1 MIRMP
6 EVPVDPQLYE
16 ALGRVAPGTDL
27 REAIDMIIAARIG
40 ALIVIGDVD
49 AVQAL
54 SNGGFDINAPLTPQR
69 LFELAK
75 MDGAITL
82 DDAGEHILRANI
94 HLTPDAA
101 LPTSETGM
109 RHRTAERVSRQTDA
123 LVISVSQRRDV
134 VSMYRNG
141 NRMYL
146 ERTELLLAKANQAL
160 QTLQNYRSRLD
171 ESLDRLTVLEFDDL
185 VTVSEVSEVIG
196 RLGMLRRIHLEVERY
211 IVRLGTDGRLL
222 RMQANEITATISDSF
237 LLVIRDYAA
246 SNGPRSA
253 QAIRDRFDELPLED
267 LFESKVVAR
276 ELGYDTIDA
285 SEEHISARGYR
296 IMSRIPMLPLAV
308 VTRLVERFE
317 SLAEISKATPEML
330 DAVDGV
336 SARRARAI
344 VAGLAQLRAN
354 LR

>member
-1 MIRMP
+1 MA
-6 EVPVDPQLYE
+6 ETAVDPQLQE
-16 ALGRVAPGTDL
+16 ALARVAPGTGL

-40 ALIVIGDVD
+40 ALICIGDVD
-49 AVQAL
+49 NVAAL
-54 SNGGFDINAPLTPQR
+54 SNGGFRIAAPFAPQR

-82 DDAGEHILRANI
+82 DDAGQTIIGANI
-94 HLTPDAA
+94 HLAPDPT

-134 VSMYRNG
+134 VSLYRNG
-141 NRMYL
+141 SRAFL
-146 ERTELLLAKANQAL
+146 ERTELLLSKANQAL

-171 ESLDRLTVLEFDDL
+171 ESLVRLTVLEFDDL
-185 VTVSEVSEVIG
+185 VTFGEVSEVIG

-222 RMQANEITATISDSF
+222 RMQANEITATIGDAF

-253 QAIRDRFDELPLED
+253 QSIRDRLDELPLED
-267 LFESKVVAR
+267 LFEPTVIAR
-276 ELGYDTIDA
+276 ELGYETLDA
-285 SEEHISARGYR
+285 SEEHIASRGYR
-296 IMSRIPMLPLAV
+296 VMSRIPMLPLAV
-308 VTRLVERFE
+308 VSRLVERFA
-317 SLAEISKATPEML
+317 SLSEIAKATPDTL
-330 DAVDGV
+330 DAVDGI

-344 VAGLAQLRAN
+344 ASGLAQLRAN